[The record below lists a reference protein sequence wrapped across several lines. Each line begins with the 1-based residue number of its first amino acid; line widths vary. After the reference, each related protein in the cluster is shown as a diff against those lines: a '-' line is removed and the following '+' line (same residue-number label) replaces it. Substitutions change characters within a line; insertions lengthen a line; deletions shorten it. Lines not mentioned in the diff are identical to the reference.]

1 MTSIAMEAFGASG
14 LHYPRATVVSDAP
27 PQVRLS
33 LLTTGRFLTIVPAS
47 TLRFPAQRSEIRML
61 PVELSMA
68 RIPIGVVTL
77 RNRTLTP
84 VLRLFIETAR
94 DVAKPPACRK

>member
-1 MTSIAMEAFGASG
+1 
-14 LHYPRATVVSDAP
+14 
-27 PQVRLS
+27 
-33 LLTTGRFLTIVPAS
+33 
-47 TLRFPAQRSEIRML
+47 ML

-84 VLRLFIETAR
+84 VLRLFLETAR